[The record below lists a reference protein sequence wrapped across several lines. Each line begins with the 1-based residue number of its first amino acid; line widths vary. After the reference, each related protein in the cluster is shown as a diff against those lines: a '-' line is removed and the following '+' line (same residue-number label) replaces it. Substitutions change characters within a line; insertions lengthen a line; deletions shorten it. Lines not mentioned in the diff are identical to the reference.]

1 MPLVDERELLKP
13 ALAEGRAVG
22 AFNAN
27 NMEMVQA
34 FVWAAEEMTQELGK
48 PVDLIIQ
55 LSPGASKYAGWA
67 LGAGM
72 VKIAS
77 GESKVRVALNLDHAT
92 EIGEVQ
98 KALDNGFTAA
108 LFDGSSLPM
117 EKNVKL
123 TRQVVQMCHAQ
134 GVPVEAELGKI
145 PKIEDYFDSNGIA
158 HLRGL
163 SAPESVKIMREKAGE
178 SVDKLM
184 AKPEDVE
191 RFVEQ
196 TGIDFLAAAFGS
208 IHGVWDDIWP
218 VRVDRLVAIQERT
231 RLPLVSHGS
240 SGILMSPQ
248 DAQEKGIKLVAGEGT
263 LLDAI
268 KTGGVSKVNVATI
281 LSIAFID
288 GFVGAH
294 QQKPSEKDF
303 RKLGAPGRDRVK
315 EKVKEYMRLFA
326 GRPRKPAEA
335 GKKDSTADLG
345 APE

>member
-1 MPLVDERELLKP
+1 MPLVDERELLLP
-13 ALAEGRAVG
+13 ALEERRAVG

-34 FVWAAEEMTQELGK
+34 FVWAAEEMTEELGK
-48 PVDLIIQ
+48 AVDVIIQ

-67 LGAGM
+67 MGAGM
-72 VKIAS
+72 VKTAA
-77 GESKVRVALNLDHAT
+77 GESKVRVALNLDHGT
-92 EIGEVQ
+92 DLSEVE
-98 KALDNGFTAA
+98 KALANGFTSAQ
-108 LFDGSSLPM
+108 FDGSALPL
-117 EKNVKL
+117 EENVAL
-123 TRQVVQMCHAQ
+123 TRKVVDMCHPE

-163 SAPESVKIMREKAGE
+163 PAAEAIKIIRDKAGK
-178 SVDKLM
+178 SVEGLM
-184 AKPEDVE
+184 AKPDDVE
-191 RFVEQ
+191 RFVEK

-231 RLPLVSHGS
+231 GLPLVSHGS
-240 SGILMSPQ
+240 SGILMSPE
-248 DAQEKGIKLVAGEGT
+248 DAEEKGLELVEGEGT

-268 KTGGVSKVNVATI
+268 KTGGVTKVNVATI

-288 GFVGAH
+288 GFVASY

-303 RKLGAPGRDRVK
+303 RKLGAPARDRVK

-326 GRPRKPAEA
+326 GKPRKAA
-335 GKKDSTADLG
+335 AAAKDSAADLG